1 MNRRHPRTVD
11 GALSPHAPG
20 SAVRRRTAVRCGT
33 RSSGQSMTS
42 FSNIAEKSVPSPSWS
57 ITRRPA
63 DVTATDPRSTKNSE
77 PLVAG
82 EETGAANCDQQRR
95 GGGSSLAQGCPPPGG
110 SNSSHPDR
118 SVISPSASGRKR
130 SILRRA
136 LSPSLMV
143 VFRPSRIPG
152 REAGAGPALVTP
164 GTPAPD
170 AQASVGPR

>member
-1 MNRRHPRTVD
+1 MHLDLQSAGERRSGAALGPPDNRRQAFRTSRKNRF
-11 GALSPHAPG
+11 L
-20 SAVRRRTAVRCGT
+20 RRRGV
-33 RSSGQSMTS
+33 SHVVPPTS
-42 FSNIAEKSVPSPSWS
+42 
-57 ITRRPA
+57 
-63 DVTATDPRSTKNSE
+63 PRLTLNENAE

-95 GGGSSLAQGCPPPGG
+95 GGGSSLARGCPHRADR
-110 SNSSHPDR
+110 NSSHPDR
-118 SVISPSASGRKR
+118 GVVSPPASGRKR

-143 VFRPSRIPG
+143 VSRPSRIPG
-152 REAGAGPALVTP
+152 RKAGAGPGLVTP